1 MAGGGIRINNIK
13 VSGGANGKTATFK
26 IEDGKLYNS
35 FDGITWYELGT
46 VKGADGKDGATGAK
60 IVSMTRT
67 GTDVNGGAVYQMF
80 FDNGTLVEFTAP
92 KGDKGEQGTQIYY
105 MLSDSMFDTM
115 PENIEDVTGMSSAIW
130 IKKDYYQSRN
140 PMDGDIVIVEAD
152 EPNTN
157 GQTKAIGFIGDI
169 LDWNADKTQ
178 WLVSVVAF
186 SFLQGEKGANGVQ
199 NVTNIS
205 PIYGNPEE
213 LPTPT
218 NSGAVYVAYI
228 EEGALPLGLYAD
240 RGTYWELKEQVKP
253 STLYCNL
260 ADNNLY
266 RFTMA
271 YPHFI
276 CVSVNKD
283 YVDNAIIKVLNTE
296 V

>member
-1 MAGGGIRINNIK
+1 MAGGGIRVNNIT

-35 FDGITWYELGT
+35 FDDLTWYDLGT
-46 VKGADGKDGATGAK
+46 VKGADGADGATGAK
-60 IVSMTRT
+60 IVSMTFT
-67 GTDVNGGAVYQMF
+67 GVDAAGGNTYTMV
-80 FDNGTLVEFTAP
+80 FDNGTSAQFIAP
-92 KGDKGEQGTQIYY
+92 RGGQGVQGTQIYY
-105 MLSDSMFDTM
+105 MLADSMIDTM
-115 PENIEDVTGMSSAIW
+115 PENIEDLTGRFSAIW
-130 IKKDYYQSRN
+130 IEKNYYQSRN
-140 PMDGDIVIVEAD
+140 PMDGDIVIVEA
-152 EPNTN
+152 ELPNTK

-169 LDWNADKTQ
+169 LDWNANKTQ
-178 WLVSVVAF
+178 WLVSVVVF

-228 EEGALPLGLYAD
+228 TEGVLPLGLYAD
-240 RGTYWELKEQVKP
+240 RGTHWELKEQVKP

-271 YPHFI
+271 YPHFV
-276 CVSVNKD
+276 CVSVNKE
-283 YVDNAIIKVLNTE
+283 YVDNAIFRVLNTE